1 MDDRRIIPAEDW
13 VEPEIITP
21 GGQGRREAPFGAPPP
36 RAGRPGLLQRLRAAA
51 AGLLGLLAAGLFL
64 AGAFLTSTVIG
75 AIIGIPLMLAGA
87 LAFFLMFKLIASG
100 AKNTVIFRRF

>member
-1 MDDRRIIPAEDW
+1 MEERRLAPAEEW
-13 VEPEIITP
+13 VEPEILAP
-21 GGQGRREAPFGAPPP
+21 GGHKREEPFGAPPP
-36 RAGRPGLLQRLRAAA
+36 RTGRPGLLQRLKAAA

-100 AKNTVIFRRF
+100 SKSSVIFRRF